1 MRRLLFAIAATL
13 LVITSVR
20 ADVIELADSHPD
32 QHVVVKGDTLW
43 DISAQFLKSPWLWPK
58 VWSVNPQIDN
68 PHLIYPGDIIY
79 LVYVNGQPQLRLK
92 RGPRKL
98 SPNIRRS
105 PLAQAIPAIPLQD
118 IKSFLSDNLIM
129 DRAALELAPYVIAGV
144 NERIV
149 SGAGD
154 KVYAR
159 GGFSA
164 AEQSQQFFGIYR
176 PARSYTDPDTGED
189 LGFESQSIGSGYLQA
204 QDNDILTLKL
214 KHTTQE
220 VRIMDRVLP
229 TPEGA
234 IQSVFYPSVTDEPIN
249 GSILSVLKGVDK
261 IGQFDVIAINR
272 GVREGIKPGNV
283 FYVYKLGETVVD
295 PVTKETITLP
305 SERAGMVMVFKP
317 FEKISYALVM
327 RAENS
332 LAVMDE
338 IRSPR

>member
-1 MRRLLFAIAATL
+1 MRRLLFVIAATL
-13 LVITSVR
+13 LVITGVR

-32 QHVVVKGDTLW
+32 RHVVVKGDTLW
-43 DISAQFLKSPWLWPK
+43 DISEYFLKSPWLWPK

-79 LVYVNGQPQLRLK
+79 LVYVDGQPQLRLK

-98 SPNIRRS
+98 SPGIRRT

-129 DRAALELAPYVIAGV
+129 ERAALERAPYVIAGV

-159 GGFSA
+159 GVLA
-164 AEQSQQFFGIYR
+164 PKEQEQQFFGIYR
-176 PARSYTDPDTGED
+176 PARSYTDPDTGEE

-204 QDNDILTLKL
+204 MNDDVLTLTLKQ
-214 KHTTQE
+214 TSQE

-234 IQSVFYPSVTDEPIN
+234 IQSMFYPSVTDEPMI
-249 GSILSVLKGVDK
+249 GRIISVLKGVNK
-261 IGQFDVIAINR
+261 IGQFDVIAINK
-272 GVREGIKPGNV
+272 GTREGIKPGNV
-283 FYVYKLGETVVD
+283 FYVYKVGETVVD
-295 PVTKETITLP
+295 PMTKETLTLP
-305 SERAGMVMVFKP
+305 YERAGLVMVFKP

-327 RAENS
+327 RAESS
-332 LAVMDE
+332 LAVLDE